1 MATSVRLIRR
11 YVWLVDTIRRAGNIT
26 LEEINRKWMEERTLR
41 LESEKDFPER
51 TFHRHRRAITDIFG
65 IEILCNRYNG
75 NTYYIGNEEA
85 LNTPSFTSW
94 LFNALAIDNQIIDN
108 KEISRR
114 ILFEETPGGMEY
126 MPVVIQALS
135 EKRKLL
141 VTYNSISH
149 GNYTDKKI
157 EPYFIKERLRRW
169 YIAGRAEGHDD
180 VEVFAFDRIERLSLL
195 DEKFEFDADID
206 PKTYFDEVVGI
217 LLDDEYDCER
227 VVMRLY
233 GKQGE
238 YVNLLPLHKSQK
250 VVDRGKNYIDFE
262 YMLRPEWEFIHEV
275 LRLGYEAE
283 VLSPAWIREE
293 LKWQAQEIV
302 NRYNKNNPSDEE
314 ILYPKGL
321 RGNLPIIL
329 TNVFAFVL
337 SLSAVKAA
345 MSTGVSVKF

>member
-227 VVMRLY
+227 VVVRLY

>member
-314 ILYPKGL
+314 IL
-321 RGNLPIIL
+321 

>member
-51 TFHRHRRAITDIFG
+51 TFHRHRRPITDIFG

-169 YIAGRAEGHDD
+169 YILGRAEGHDD

-227 VVMRLY
+227 VVVRLY

>member
-169 YIAGRAEGHDD
+169 YIVGRAEGHDD

-227 VVMRLY
+227 VVVRLY

-283 VLSPAWIREE
+283 VLSPAWVREE

-314 ILYPKGL
+314 ILHPKGL

>member
-1 MATSVRLIRR
+1 
-11 YVWLVDTIRRAGNIT
+11 
-26 LEEINRKWMEERTLR
+26 MEERTLR

-94 LFNALAIDNQIIDN
+94 LFNGLAIDNQIIDN

-169 YIAGRAEGHDD
+169 YILGRAEGHDD

-227 VVMRLY
+227 VVVRLY

-283 VLSPAWIREE
+283 VLSPAWVREE

>member
-26 LEEINRKWMEERTLR
+26 LEEINRKWMENRSFR

-51 TFHRHRRAITDIFG
+51 TFHRHRQAIADIFG
-65 IEILCNRYNG
+65 IDILCNRYNG
-75 NTYYIGNEEA
+75 NTYYIENEEV
-85 LNTPSFTSW
+85 LNAPSFTSW
-94 LFNALAIDNQIIDN
+94 LFNGLAIDNQLMDN
-108 KEISRR
+108 KEISDR

-135 EKRKLL
+135 EKRKLQL
-141 VTYNSISH
+141 TYNSISH

-169 YIAGRAEGHDD
+169 YIVGKVEGHNN

-195 DEKFEFDADID
+195 NEKFEFDTDID
-206 PKTYFDEVVGI
+206 PKTYFNEVVGI

-227 VVMRLY
+227 VVVRLY
-233 GKQGE
+233 GKQTE

-250 VVDRGKNYIDFE
+250 IVNRGKDYVDFE

-283 VLSPAWIREE
+283 VLSPPWGREE
-293 LKWQAQEIV
+293 LKWQAEEIV
-302 NRYNKNNPSDEE
+302 KRYDK
-314 ILYPKGL
+314 K
-321 RGNLPIIL
+321 
-329 TNVFAFVL
+329 
-337 SLSAVKAA
+337 
-345 MSTGVSVKF
+345 

>member
-169 YIAGRAEGHDD
+169 YILGRAEGHDD

-227 VVMRLY
+227 VVVRLY